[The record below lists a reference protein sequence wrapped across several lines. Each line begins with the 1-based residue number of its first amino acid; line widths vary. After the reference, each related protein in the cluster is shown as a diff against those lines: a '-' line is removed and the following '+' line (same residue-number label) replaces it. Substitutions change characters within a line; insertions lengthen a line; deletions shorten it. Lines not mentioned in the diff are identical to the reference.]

1 LDVKMTQMFRVA
13 VVGVALVTGAGFAGN
28 VGVVKAQRNA
38 DPIQPP
44 PTQPGAMTSED
55 ASVSGRMGQDRVE
68 AMKAADRRNHA
79 QKDIERMVALT
90 NELQADIAKTNNG
103 ELPADIAKK
112 AKEIE
117 KLAHDVQTQIR

>member
-1 LDVKMTQMFRVA
+1 MKMNQMFRVA
-13 VVGVALVTGAGFAGN
+13 VVGVVLVAGAGFACN
-28 VGVVKAQRNA
+28 VGVVMAQRNA

-55 ASVSGRMGQDRVE
+55 SSVSGRMGQDRVE

-79 QKDIERMVALT
+79 QKDIERMAELT
-90 NELQADIAKTNNG
+90 NELQADLAKTNHG
-103 ELPADIAKK
+103 ELPADIGKK

-117 KLAHDVQTQIR
+117 KLAHDVQSQIRN